1 MVEIFDLILT
11 CLLGILCGTIT
22 GIIPGIHVNTVGA
35 FTFAASPIL
44 FKFFSPE
51 SLAVFL
57 LSMSITHALL
67 EFIPSML
74 VGVPDEATALSVLPG
89 HSMVLEG
96 QGKRAIRL
104 IAIGGIGG
112 IIFTILSMPLF
123 LVFLPPAHELLKPYI
138 GLLLLIMSI
147 YLIISLNRNLETI
160 GWSLIIF
167 ILSGI
172 MGWVILNTPLSPNIL
187 LLSTFS
193 GLFGVSTLLY
203 GLGENSIL
211 PRQRTV
217 NEIRIDTRLLR
228 GIFGGGIA
236 GALLGFLPGFGPAQG
251 SILAQEISGGDDNK
265 VENLLTSLSAL
276 NTSDA
281 LFSLITIYIIGN
293 ARSGIAVYI
302 SKIIEN
308 FSLNHLIFF
317 SFTSIIS
324 AAASFILCIK
334 IGDFLIDR
342 IQYMDYNRLSRLLI
356 YFISFLVI
364 IFSILENAPLHF
376 ILLAYI
382 TSIALGL
389 IPHYVGVSKSHLMGI
404 LIIPALAIYL

>member
-11 CLLGILCGTIT
+11 CLLGILCGVIT
-22 GIIPGIHVNTVGA
+22 GIIPGVHVNTIGA
-35 FTFAASPIL
+35 FTFAATSLI
-44 FKFFSPE
+44 FKSFSPE

-57 LSMSITHALL
+57 LSMSITHALM

-74 VGVPDEATALSVLPG
+74 VGVPDEATALSILPG
-89 HSMVLEG
+89 HRMVLEG
-96 QGKRAIRL
+96 QGKKAIRL
-104 IAIGGIGG
+104 TAVGGLGG
-112 IIFTILSMPLF
+112 IIFTVLSIPLF
-123 LVFLPPAHELLKPYI
+123 LVILPPAHELLRPYI

-147 YLIISLNRNLETI
+147 YLIVSLNRNLEAI
-160 GWSLIIF
+160 AWSLIIF

-172 MGWVILNTPLSPNIL
+172 MGWVMLNTPLSPNISL
-187 LLSTFS
+187 LCTFS
-193 GLFGVSTLLY
+193 GLFGVSTLIY
-203 GLGENSIL
+203 SLGENSIL
-211 PRQRTV
+211 PRQCPV
-217 NEIRIDTRLLR
+217 NEIRIDTRVLR
-228 GIFGGGIA
+228 GVLGGGIA
-236 GALLGFLPGFGPAQG
+236 GALLGFL
-251 SILAQEISGGDDNK
+251 ISGGDDDR

-281 LFSLITIYIIGN
+281 LFSLMTIYLIGN

-324 AAASFILCIK
+324 AATSFVLCIK
-334 IGDFLIDR
+334 IGDFLTDHL
-342 IQYMDYNRLSRLLI
+342 QYMDYNRLSRLLV

-364 IFSILENAPLHF
+364 IFSLIENAPLHF
-376 ILLAYI
+376 ILLAYV

-389 IPHYVGVSKSHLMGI
+389 IPHYVGVSKSHLMGV